1 MVAAPEI
8 EVEKNSSKLNL
19 EAENQPTK
27 ESTDAVSQK
36 NSALNKEEEGK
47 VQKSEGVSG
56 KSPKSAETEQEN
68 ENENA
73 SWEDVEEED
82 IEPPPI
88 KFKKH
93 VPIGMAII

>member
-1 MVAAPEI
+1 MVAAPKI

-36 NSALNKEEEGK
+36 NSALNEEEEGK

-56 KSPKSAETEQEN
+56 KSPKSAETER

-73 SWEDVEEED
+73 SWEDVEDED

-93 VPIGMAII
+93 VPIGKAKI